1 MFYENFNLR
10 LKKIPEN
17 KACPEHNYKS
27 ARYVHDDEDDDDSSE

>member
-17 KACPEHNYKS
+17 KSCPNYGATS
-27 ARYVHDDEDDDDSSE
+27 AEFAHTDDDSD